1 MATASAHLSR
11 PTAPHGR
18 SRPSLTVLLAAAATA
33 IALGGVVVVLLTHPL
48 MVDLEIP
55 LRAADR
61 WAHGGQPYLPSSFLA
76 LEGSY
81 DLPFLYPP
89 AVLPLLAPFA
99 ALPRLAVQVA
109 WAAASLG
116 AAVFVL
122 RRLGF
127 PWWAVPVAL
136 CWVPIAEGLV
146 GGNAQV
152 LLVAAFVAV
161 FFDPPAARWRPTP
174 RDPRASRHPARDGA
188 FAALT
193 PALKISQ
200 PHGLLALG
208 RRRPIAALWGLAA
221 AALVA
226 LATLPVVGIGSWQAW
241 LDQLARA
248 ADPTWPLRGSSLVQL
263 APGPL
268 SVALTALS
276 ALAVLAVPSRRL
288 GAAAGLLLV
297 LGAPSLRTYGALF
310 LLPAM
315 LDIRR
320 EVALA
325 AACLIGLG
333 TAPTLWAGIAIVA
346 AAFFGGSRVPWLAM
360 PEPEMAHA
368 G

>member
-1 MATASAHLSR
+1 MATTSARPSR
-11 PTAPHGR
+11 PALPSWRGRLTPTA
-18 SRPSLTVLLAAAATA
+18 LLAAAAAA
-33 IALGGVVVVLLTHPL
+33 IAVAGVVVILVTHPL

-61 WAHGGQPYLPSSFLA
+61 WAHGGQPYLASSFQVP
-76 LEGSY
+76 EGSY

-89 AVLPLLAPFA
+89 AVLPLLAPLA

-109 WAAASLG
+109 WAAATLA
-116 AAVFVL
+116 AAVFML

-127 PWWAVPVAL
+127 PWWAVPFAL
-136 CWVPIAEGLV
+136 CWVPFAEGLV

-161 FFDPPAARWRPTP
+161 FFDPPAGDWRPTP
-174 RDPRASRHPARDGA
+174 RDPRVGRQPGRDGV
-188 FAALT
+188 FAALA

-208 RRRPIAALWGLAA
+208 RRRPVAALWGLAA

-226 LATLPVVGIGSWQAW
+226 LATLPLVGIGAWQAW

-248 ADPTWPLRGSSLVQL
+248 ADPAWALRGSSLVQL

-276 ALAVLAVPSRRL
+276 ALAVLAAPSRRL

-315 LDIRR
+315 LEIRR
-320 EVALA
+320 EAALV

-346 AAFFGGSRVPWLAM
+346 IAFIARSRVPWLAV
-360 PEPEMAHA
+360 PELERAAA